1 MVMMLSL
8 PGRASARLKPNWLR
22 LNWLSGRQLHVS
34 GQPPYHIS
42 SPQILAARLK
52 WAQSVGVKLK
62 QARRVVILC
71 LPQVKWSIQLV
82 NSVQMVRLSSRQF
95 NRSAQ

>member
-1 MVMMLSL
+1 MA
-8 PGRASARLKPNWLR
+8 PC
-22 LNWLSGRQLHVS
+22 
-34 GQPPYHIS
+34 HIS

-71 LPQVKWSIQLV
+71 LPQFKWSMQLV
-82 NSVQMVRLSSRQF
+82 NSVQLARLSSSQF
-95 NRSAQ
+95 NRSAQFNSALMVECSIQLVHRPAQ